1 MKKINY
7 FKILADKTIKVIGF
21 HGLNRFFYA
30 YVSYDGKKI
39 LISNIQF
46 LFQSFY
52 CILLHN
58 LHSLLQLKDNPH
70 NPY

>member
-30 YVSYDGKKI
+30 YVSYDGKK
-39 LISNIQF
+39 NTHF
-46 LFQSFY
+46 
-52 CILLHN
+52 
-58 LHSLLQLKDNPH
+58 
-70 NPY
+70 